1 MAPRDPLRPSGPG
14 LGKVT
19 AQTHPVFAGSPGA
32 APRFPMPSTSRA
44 GRAGPGRDAIGGLS
58 AARVLGKNQCL
69 LKTAQDA
76 LV

>member
-44 GRAGPGRDAIGGLS
+44 GRAGPGRDAIDGP
-58 AARVLGKNQCL
+58 RVVGKNQRL